1 MAYLQKSLLKHSFI
15 YGASDIANRLIG
27 FLLIPV
33 YARFLLPDE
42 YGTLQLL
49 LILFNLIFIIVQY
62 GIGSAIF
69 KSVIYNQN
77 TDKKLVY
84 STAFYFLLISAFLFL
99 TVIFLKTDSIS
110 MLIFR
115 TSGHSLLLRIVIV
128 SAFFNVFAVVPLAKL
143 RIENNSLKF
152 GVILIVKFLFQM
164 LLNIL
169 FVVFLKKGIFGILI
183 SECIVSGIFTIVYTV
198 ILSDSLRLKFSFAE
212 LKEMLEYGLPL
223 VPASIA
229 MLILTMSDRYLL
241 KCYAGLDQVGYYS
254 LAYKFG
260 MIIGMMVSA
269 FQKAW
274 PSAMFNIA
282 KERNAKEVFA
292 KNFTY
297 FFLFLSFM
305 ALVLSLFAKEI
316 ILVFASEK
324 YLPGFKII
332 PFISLAF
339 IFYGVYYFTAIG
351 LNLKKKT
358 YYQSLAVSIAAAINI
373 GLNIILIP
381 KFGIVGAS
389 SATLISFIV
398 MSGTASMIS
407 NHFYPVPYEIN
418 RIIKIFLLFVVF
430 VTIPYI
436 VTCNNMALNILIKI
450 CLVLLFFIFLIGFK
464 FFKVEELNYI
474 KKWYNKIRS
483 GSAES

>member
-49 LILFNLIFIIVQY
+49 LILFNLIFIIVQF

-84 STAFYFLLISAFLFL
+84 STAFYFLLVSSLLFL
-99 TVIFLKTDSIS
+99 TVIFLKADSIS

-115 TSGHSLLLRIVIV
+115 TPGQTLLLRIVII
-128 SAFFNVFAVVPLAKL
+128 SAFFNVFGVVPLAKL

-152 GVILIVKFLFQM
+152 GVILVIKFVLQM

-169 FVVFLKKGIFGILI
+169 FVVFLKKGIYGILV
-183 SECIVSGIFTIVYTV
+183 SECIVSGIFTIVYTI
-198 ILSDSLRLKFSFAE
+198 ILSDSLRLKFSFTE

-223 VPASIA
+223 IPASIA

-241 KCYAGLDQVGYYS
+241 KYYTGLDQVGYYS

-282 KERNAKEVFA
+282 KERNAKEIFA

-297 FFLFLSFM
+297 FFLFLSYM
-305 ALVLSLFAKEI
+305 ALLLGLFAKEI
-316 ILVFASEK
+316 IVVFASEK
-324 YLPGFKII
+324 YIPGFKII

-351 LNLKKKT
+351 LNIKKKT
-358 YYQSLAVSIAAAINI
+358 YYQSLAVSIAAALNI
-373 GLNIILIP
+373 GLNVILIP
-381 KFGIVGAS
+381 RFGILGAS
-389 SATLISFIV
+389 AATLISFVV
-398 MSGTASMIS
+398 MAGTAAKIS
-407 NHFYPVPYEIN
+407 NHYYSVPYEIN

-436 VTCNNMALNILIKI
+436 VTCNNMLLNIFIKI
-450 CLVLLFFIFLIGFK
+450 CLVLLFPVFLIVFK
-464 FFKVEELNYI
+464 FFKVEELMYI
-474 KKWYNKIRS
+474 KKLYKKIKS
-483 GSAES
+483 GLAEH